1 MKGASLGSTIGG
13 SSNDP
18 GPYAYQ
24 FNNPLAITFDPYG
37 FMYILDYSNSRI
49 QKWYPGASY
58 GTTAAAGTLSN
69 PIGMRIDPL
78 GNLVVADSS
87 NHRVVSFG
95 LMCRTSILRIFFFK
109 IVHFFSLK

>member
-1 MKGASLGSTIGG
+1 MKGASLGSTVGG
-13 SSNDP
+13 SPNDA

-24 FNNPLAITFDPYG
+24 LNNPFAITFDPYG
-37 FMYILDYSNSRI
+37 FMYILDYGNSRV

-58 GTTAAAGTLSN
+58 GTTAAAGSLSS
-69 PIGMRIDPL
+69 PIGMTIDPL

-95 LMCRTSILRIFFFK
+95 LTCRMSIFGNDFFK
-109 IVHFFSLK
+109 ISNLFSLK